1 MPVASICQRL
11 KKKSAEI
18 CTLKYGSDPS
28 AGVSIT
34 KDSDLSKLR
43 LKDLKAFLMEKQVPT
58 DGLIEKDD
66 FVAKVKS
73 LFDAKKDL

>member
-28 AGVSIT
+28 AGVAIDKT
-34 KDSDLSKLR
+34 TDLSKLR
-43 LKDLKAFLMEKQVPT
+43 LKDLKAFLMERQVST

-66 FVAKVKS
+66 FIAKVQS
-73 LFDAKKDL
+73 IFAKDL